1 MRKNLIIATIVVAV
15 TIIALVAFNRVTS
28 RVNESVLFAEA
39 KEGRFEITVVGAGEL
54 NAEKSVDILAPEM
67 ISGGRGGGGDI
78 RVAPLKIQDLIAEG
92 TIVKKGDF
100 IAQLDRTDYDNNVKD
115 DRDRLSTLMTNLEM
129 KNLDSAVTLTSLRDE
144 IKNQRY
150 IVSEA
155 EIALR
160 NSKYESPEIIRQAE
174 IAFDKAGRV
183 LEQDERSYRLKT
195 AQAIQDIRNTEYFI
209 QRVTTRIN
217 NTQELLKKFTI
228 IAPSYGMVIYK
239 RDFRGSKRKVG
250 TMIAPFDRIVANI
263 PDLSSMLST
272 TFVSEIDVS
281 NVKRGQKV
289 EITVDAF
296 PNRLYRGTVI
306 NVANIGEELPNSDSK
321 VFETQIRIEGTDP
334 DLRPSM
340 TTGNKILVNSTDKA
354 VYIPTECI
362 QSASD
367 SITFVYT
374 KNRLRQVVITGRSN
388 DKNTIIEKG
397 LRPGTKVYV
406 TQPENNGKFRLSGQ
420 ELIPLIK
427 QRNRMRSEPAQ
438 SR

>member
-1 MRKNLIIATIVVAV
+1 MRKNLIIAGIVIVV

-28 RVNESVLFAEA
+28 RVNESTVFAVA
-39 KEGRFEITVVGAGEL
+39 KEGRFEITVVGTGEL

-67 ISGGRGGGGDI
+67 MSGGRGGGGDI

-100 IAQLDRTDYDNNVKD
+100 IAQLDRTEYDNNVKD

-144 IKNQRY
+144 IKNQTY
-150 IVSEA
+150 VVSEA

-160 NSKYESPEIIRQAE
+160 NSKYESPEIIRSAE
-174 IAFDKAGRV
+174 IAFDKAKRV
-183 LEQDERSYRLKT
+183 LEQDGRSYRLKK

-217 NTQELLKKFTI
+217 NTTELLKKFTI
-228 IAPSYGMVIYK
+228 VATSDGMVIYK

-263 PDLSSMLST
+263 PDLSSMIST

-296 PNRLYRGTVI
+296 PNRSYSGTII

-334 DLRPSM
+334 NLRPSM
-340 TTGNKILVNSTDKA
+340 TTGNKILVSSFDKV

-362 QSASD
+362 QSTSD

-388 DKNTIIEKG
+388 EKTTIIEKG
-397 LRPGTKVYV
+397 LQPGAKIYISEPV
-406 TQPENNGKFRLSGQ
+406 NRDKFRLTGE
-420 ELIPLIK
+420 ELIPILK
-427 QRNRMRSEPAQ
+427 QKNRLSSDLAQ
-438 SR
+438 TR